1 MGAQQA
7 DAGPGTGTDHGR
19 TIRDSVERKIRELIS
34 SGELG
39 EDGRLPTER
48 DLAAQLG
55 VSRTTV
61 RQVLDRLE
69 HAGSVH
75 RRRGRSGGTF
85 ATRRRVD
92 IDFGYLAGIPAYLRA
107 QGFRPGAHVVSARIT
122 PADQVTSDALGIAAG
137 GLVYEVVRVRL
148 ADEVRISLEHVR
160 IPVTLAP
167 DLLAQPLDDSIYEL
181 LCERYGVFCVK
192 AVERISYDAE
202 EKPVEYSTDLF
213 RGDRTRVIAYAY
225 GGGRTD
231 GAGAGVSPGP
241 GSVSRSNAATATS
254 AGTYSSQPSS
264 PTQVSRV
271 ARTVSPARPT
281 SRLCP
286 NPNARPEKSSA
297 DSAPSSA
304 REFAPITLS
313 TAYAEV
319 TSKNST
325 CRPAGG
331 HLKTFPSGAACP
343 PRVVAI
349 PQVKWADL

>member
-7 DAGPGTGTDHGR
+7 DAGLGTGTDHGR

-107 QGFRPGAHVVSARIT
+107 QGFRPGAHVVSARII
-122 PADQVTSDALGIAAG
+122 PADQVTSDALGIAVG
-137 GLVYEVVRVRL
+137 ELVYEVVRVRL

-192 AVERISYDAE
+192 AVERMVAVLADDDQSSLLGIKVGDPLMAIERISYDAGE
-202 EKPVEYSTDLF
+202 RPVEYSTDLF

-231 GAGAGVSPGP
+231 GTGPGGAGG
-241 GSVSRSNAATATS
+241 
-254 AGTYSSQPSS
+254 
-264 PTQVSRV
+264 
-271 ARTVSPARPT
+271 
-281 SRLCP
+281 
-286 NPNARPEKSSA
+286 
-297 DSAPSSA
+297 
-304 REFAPITLS
+304 
-313 TAYAEV
+313 
-319 TSKNST
+319 
-325 CRPAGG
+325 
-331 HLKTFPSGAACP
+331 
-343 PRVVAI
+343 
-349 PQVKWADL
+349 

>member
-7 DAGPGTGTDHGR
+7 DATVGTGIERGR
-19 TIRDSVERKIRELIS
+19 TIRDSVERRIRDLIS

-48 DLAAQLG
+48 ELATQMG

-107 QGFRPGAHVVSARIT
+107 QGFRPGAHVVSARMI
-122 PADQVTSDALGIAAG
+122 PADQATADALGVEVG
-137 GLVYEVVRVRL
+137 GLVYEVIRVRL

-181 LCERYGVFCVK
+181 LCERYGVVCVK
-192 AVERISYDAE
+192 AVERMVAVLADDDQSSLLGIKVGDPLMAIERIAYDVDG
-202 EKPVEYSTDLF
+202 KPIEYSTDLF

-225 GGGRTD
+225 GAGR
-231 GAGAGVSPGP
+231 AGDTGRG
-241 GSVSRSNAATATS
+241 
-254 AGTYSSQPSS
+254 
-264 PTQVSRV
+264 
-271 ARTVSPARPT
+271 
-281 SRLCP
+281 
-286 NPNARPEKSSA
+286 SA
-297 DSAPSSA
+297 D
-304 REFAPITLS
+304 
-313 TAYAEV
+313 
-319 TSKNST
+319 
-325 CRPAGG
+325 G
-331 HLKTFPSGAACP
+331 
-343 PRVVAI
+343 
-349 PQVKWADL
+349 